1 MNANKPFVLG
11 LSGLSGA
18 GKTFYIQH
26 LKSLLKMNLSILT
39 FDDYYKP
46 FSEQKVDENGVPN
59 FDLPSALNIELYINH
74 LKSLMEGQTV
84 RKEQY
89 QFELENPEMK
99 ILEIP
104 SAPVIIA
111 EGLFVYE
118 IEEIRD
124 LLDYKIFLTCDESLC
139 LERRL
144 KRDTEERGIPKE
156 RSTYQWDAH
165 VLPAYK
171 QFIKPYQSM
180 CDVTYHNEGSPED
193 NLKQLT
199 KIVQE
204 RTTILN

>member
-26 LKSLLKMNLSILT
+26 LKSLLKERLSILT

-46 FSEQKVDENGVPN
+46 FSEQKVDKKGVPN
-59 FDLPSALNIELYINH
+59 FDLPSALNVELYVSH
-74 LKSLMEGQTV
+74 LKLLIEGQTV

-104 SAPVIIA
+104 SAPVIMA

-118 IEEIRD
+118 IEEIRN

-139 LERRL
+139 LKRRL
-144 KRDTEERGIPKE
+144 KRDTEERGIPEE
-156 RSTYQWDAH
+156 RSTYQWVAH

-171 QFIKPYQSM
+171 QFIEPYQSM
-180 CDVTYHNEGSPED
+180 CDISYHNQGSPVE
-193 NLKQLT
+193 NLEHLT
-199 KIVQE
+199 KIVRK
-204 RTTILN
+204 RTTILD